1 MNKSNVRA
9 PTLLSRK
16 RDKYFAPKIGRY
28 FVTTVTMASIGDRL
42 QEKEELKCLGD
53 RLVSYTYRVRQLQE
67 QNPEVNALVS
77 TVHTLENELLNTRI
91 TLQGHL
97 HEEERKCESYLVE
110 KEELRVA
117 LDQKLVENDK
127 LQQR

>member
-1 MNKSNVRA
+1 
-9 PTLLSRK
+9 
-16 RDKYFAPKIGRY
+16 
-28 FVTTVTMASIGDRL
+28 MASISDRL
-42 QEKEELKCLGD
+42 QEKEELKYLGD

-77 TVHTLENELLNTRI
+77 TVHALENELLNARI

-97 HEEERKCESYLVE
+97 QEEQKKCESYLVE
-110 KEELRVA
+110 KEEIRVA